1 MAEADSLKLA
11 RALRATGIP
20 ALVIDIATRP
30 QPALHRLAEV
40 LDAPYLPLPRADAQ
54 RLSAAL
60 QAALGD

>member
-1 MAEADSLKLA
+1 
-11 RALRATGIP
+11 
-20 ALVIDIATRP
+20 
-30 QPALHRLAEV
+30 V